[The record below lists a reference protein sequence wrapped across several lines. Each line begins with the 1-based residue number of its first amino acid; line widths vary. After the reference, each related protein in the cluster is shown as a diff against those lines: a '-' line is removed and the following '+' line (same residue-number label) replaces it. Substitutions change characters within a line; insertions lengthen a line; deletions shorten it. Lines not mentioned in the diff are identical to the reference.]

1 MKSRFWIVLC
11 VLAVAGAWLL
21 WPSGHRPSPA
31 VKKSVAAAAPAVSVA
46 ALMPPPANALP
57 KCLATVAT
65 NNISAKTNR
74 FAFRLANTAK
84 TIGQLASDR
93 HAILLDN
100 ALIETDAKMN
110 LKIPAHLRA
119 AGDPGAFIVQARGV
133 ISAAFRAALA
143 AAGGQIVSYIP
154 NNAYLVQLDAAGAG
168 ALAGNPLVQA
178 VLPYDPYYKVQ
189 SSLLGLAVNQ
199 EPLPDNTYLTLG
211 LFSGNAAATAAQI
224 QKLGGEIVGTD
235 RSPFGPVL
243 HVQPPAN
250 WIALA
255 QLPGVQIVEPA
266 HRRVS
271 ANDLSRQTLGVALT
285 SVAQTNYLNL
295 TGTNVLV
302 EVNDTGIDTNQPDL
316 TGRVFVD
323 SAGSGFDPD
332 GHGTFVAGQIAGSGA
347 ESLTVTN
354 AEGSIMPPT
363 NGQFRGMAPA
373 ATLFSVGGISGYN
386 ADEAILGRQGVG
398 GQDDSS
404 FTVGSTN
411 FFLPGA
417 AIHKLGATTDVFPF
431 YVQYPDWY
439 LQEAPAAT
447 NALISN
453 NSWVN
458 EGDNQYDLAAASYD
472 AAVRDALPEVT
483 GPQPVL
489 FVFAAGN
496 GGGGDDDGGGGNPD
510 TISSPATA
518 KNVITV
524 GALEQYR
531 DITNTYIPFGTTN
544 PVEPWYGQTSSGT
557 EVAGFSARGNVGIG
571 TEGAYGRFKPDVVAP
586 GTFVVSTRS
595 TNWDT
600 TTYYNPTNYYHQ
612 YYSSLFGGIGPDTVG
627 ASPAVNSYDLNE
639 FGFTALSNVISI
651 TIQVLP
657 EDPANVANMPV
668 YVSVTNTTPDAGNS
682 DFPPDNNNMAS
693 IPPDGGPNYLTS
705 IFNNNGQFYFSVGN
719 PTNVPVTYDVLVTLV
734 TTNDMGNY
742 FMVLS
747 NLNDSLGPW
756 YRYESGTSMAAA
768 DVSGVLALMQDYF
781 TNTLHT
787 VPSPALLKAMLI
799 NGARPT
805 GYYNLQVN
813 NTINYEGWGL
823 VNLPN
828 SIPATLTNVITTAN
842 NSVFFVDQNPTN
854 TLATGDTRTYTIS
867 VPPASQALPL
877 RITLAWTDPPGNP
890 AAALKL
896 VNNLSL
902 IVTNLDN
909 PTNPVVYFGN
919 DIETDGFY
927 NNAQNATNPAVLDNI
942 NNVQNVFLPQNSG
955 TNFVIV
961 VAGTAVNVN
970 AVTTQT
976 NDAAGNYAPNIT
988 QDYAL
993 VISCGNGSNTNG
1005 FAVTATGA
1013 ASNPTG
1019 DQRITVVL
1027 STNAPLMNQ
1036 TVGASSPV
1044 MSTNTIPFPAGSPYV
1059 TNALLTIGQTNQ
1071 WHFYVVT
1078 NTGADST
1085 YTNAAFAV
1093 FLPDTLAIPRQGV
1106 FAGSDANS
1114 TLPEA
1119 NIDLFVTTDSNLLTL
1134 SPMTISNCMSGA
1146 QVGATVG
1153 GVFYGSALARG
1164 GSKFIVDSNSTAG
1177 TTPEVYY
1184 VGVQSEDQMACEYDF
1199 LPEFS
1204 NIPFSQLNAN
1214 GDETV
1219 TFFPVDIPDPV
1230 GNLPG
1235 YTNTLGLAIFPVKLQ
1250 RVVVTNVV
1258 AMQNYGDVAV
1268 ALSHGTAA
1276 AGSAA
1281 VDLASHFAPN
1291 TPGIYTNIYDDS
1303 VRNDIPGSQ
1312 PSAGPGSLNQ
1322 YIRQEGEGIWNLH
1335 AADDAPAFVGS
1346 ISGSLFLE
1354 KYQDPTK
1361 GVVTV
1366 SVAANSWY
1374 YTYVTVPVGYTN
1386 LTVYGIDENYNS
1398 AYPLTLA
1405 VNFGSDPTLTNNDG
1419 SAQLTIPLIAPPGY
1433 SSNSVSIGPP
1443 LEPGTYYIGIYNPD
1457 SVAHTV
1463 EIGATLGLYTSS
1475 AVTILD
1481 YDSTGAVPLLDD
1493 AVNYAYM
1500 DVTNTDVIQGIS
1512 VGLRVDHPRIS
1523 DLVFTLVD
1531 PIGNRYL
1538 LMENRGGQ
1546 STNGCGANIITTN
1559 VFNASANG
1567 TAQPNTNVINTGST
1581 SGTIPITYNFYTAPD
1596 QMTIYYGTNISTNS
1610 LIYDTG
1616 VTYNQPYPG
1625 GPGPSGTNTIPVSTN
1640 VPYAPPTG
1648 IAPST
1653 YLTIIM
1659 DQFPTNF
1666 VGGTNRSDL
1675 WTYSA
1680 GTVAT
1685 NFVYLAFT
1693 EDTNLTTTPI
1703 KFAPPPFVPQ
1713 TNFTPV
1719 LTDSFEAY
1727 PVQSFAMGSTFGGWV
1742 VAANY
1747 VDIVTNPPAI
1757 DGVNSLQL
1765 DDGVIYTNV
1774 TTVPGQKYNL
1784 TYDQGNNLVAT
1795 NAGWQPENFSFTA
1808 TATNTELVLAASA
1821 TASSGVTFADSML
1834 TLTFGTNTLLD
1845 DLVLTEL
1852 PANLYYQPEQDI
1864 SGLVGERAYGTM
1876 ASGNPW
1882 QLEILDNRA
1891 GATATNAPVL
1901 LSWQLEFTFA
1911 NTNIISPSAVA
1922 PFVLTEPAT
1931 NIMATA
1937 ATLNALVYPGGVA
1950 TTLYFE
1956 YGLTTNSWIDSPG
1969 LLLTNNLNSTNYLS
1983 IDVTNLVPGS
1993 VYYFQAITTNSAGT
2007 NYGGILTFTAAQDS
2021 APLAFTEPASAI
2033 TGVGAQLNGFIAAN
2047 GNPTLAWFEYGTNTL
2062 YGQVTLPVAAGSS
2075 TNVFFVTSA
2084 VTNLTYGMPYH
2095 FRLVASN
2102 AVGVVRGFD
2111 HVFGVG
2117 SVVAWGQNNYG
2128 QTNVPAGLSNVV
2140 AVAGTDTASLALKAD
2155 GTVVAWGG
2163 INGET
2168 NIPSGVTNIVSIAA
2182 AAANCMA
2189 LRADGTVLAW
2199 GQSNPLTTG
2208 LPAVVSQLT
2217 NVVALAVGYQT
2228 GIALR
2233 NDGSVIS
2240 WGQTPIALS
2249 ATNGIAAVASGYNFL
2264 PSLTGNSEEA
2274 ITVGGVEFKFID
2286 SGSAYSINW
2295 TNVVALS
2302 GYSGYFGTNSYQ
2314 AAHTLA
2320 LRGDGTI
2327 LDPPTYITY
2336 NNNLAPAGNNFEMVA
2351 AGGNHGLAQ
2360 TVAGGVMVWGDNT
2373 FGQTNLPANL
2383 TNVVAIGA
2391 GAQHSLVVQLG
2402 ANLAAANPA
2411 FASTLPATLAA
2422 GSGAQLNGFATPNG
2436 TAATAWF
2443 EWGASTNYGTL
2454 TTPVSVGSGSRVV
2467 LVTNQISGLTLGQTY
2482 HCRLVV
2488 SNAFGVVA
2496 GFDHLFGLDSV
2507 IAWGSN
2513 TSGQT
2518 NVPTGLTNAV
2528 AIAGGDIFSLALKND
2543 GTVVAWGG
2551 NAGDTNIPAGLSNVA
2566 AIAAYDEDSV
2576 ALRNDGTVVVWGGN
2590 NFGQTNVPAGLN
2602 NVVAIAASVNDI
2614 LVLKSDGTVAT
2625 WGDNTYGQTNV
2636 PAGLSNVVAVASGDF
2651 HNLALKND
2659 GTVVAWGFNFSGQ
2672 TNVPAGLS
2680 NVVAIAAEE
2689 TDSLALKSD
2698 GTVVV
2703 WGDNSAGQTNVPAG
2717 LNSVVAIAGGAE
2729 FSLALQNIGTIVAWG
2744 HGANGETNVPAT
2756 LTNALAVAAGA
2767 FQGLALA
2774 PPNINIAL
2782 AAPYTATLPATA
2794 VTGLSAQLNGFATP
2808 NGLATAAWFEWGVDR
2823 TYGNQTAATNVGN
2836 GFNVVFMTNAI
2847 SGLVST
2853 LPYHYRLVVSNALGV
2868 AHGSDQLFGVGTPVA
2883 WGADS
2888 YTESDVPA
2896 GLTNMTAIAAGT
2908 GFSDAL
2914 GTDGTV
2920 RVWGTNTAF
2929 GQIQP
2934 PAGLN
2939 NVAGISIGTYDTLA
2953 LINDGTVAA
2962 WGTALTN
2969 LMPAGLSN
2977 VVMVSSGDDHGM
2989 VLKSDGTVVTWGNSL
3004 DTNVP
3009 AGLNNV
3015 VAIAAGGYHSLAL
3028 KNDGT
3033 VVAWGNDSAG
3043 ETDVPAGATNVVS
3056 VVAKQAYSMAL
3067 RADGQLF
3074 VWGFGGNGETNIPAT
3089 VTNVAS
3095 MAIASAQSVALQV
3108 DGMVTV
3114 WGFNGSNQTNVPAG
3128 LTNALAVATA
3138 TAHVL
3143 ALEASTPATVATA
3156 YATTLPATAVTGLSA
3171 QLNGFATPN
3180 GQPSMAWFAWGTNA
3194 AYGNTTAPVSVGSG
3208 SNVVYV
3214 TQSISGLTLNVP
3226 YYFYLVVSNA
3236 VGVVH
3241 ATRQVLGEGSLIAW
3255 GDNIYVPTNPPAG
3268 LSNVVAVAV
3277 NSFGL
3282 ALKNDGTVVPWGDN
3296 TYGEQNVPAGLTNA
3310 VAVAAAFGSAMALKQ
3325 DGTVIVWGWNNS
3337 GQTNVPAGLSNVV
3350 AISAG
3355 NSHEVALKSD
3365 GTVVAWGYDGDG
3377 ETDVPPSLSNVVA
3390 IATGAYHTL
3399 ALKNDGTVVAWGRSS
3414 SGQTNVPAG
3423 LNNVVMDAAGG
3434 YFSLALQATG
3444 NLVAWGSGPNGETN
3458 IPPGLTNVASV
3469 AAGLT
3474 QSVVLNDDGTVA
3486 SWGMVGLTNVPAGLS
3501 NVVAVASGENISV
3514 ALVSLQPVPTV
3525 PLASTSPPL
3534 VVPNISGVSKSAN
3547 GLKLQWSVS
3556 GSGTFQVQWK
3566 TNLAAA
3572 WNTITNPTT
3581 TTTNGVATFTDNG
3594 SQSAPLGSMRFY
3606 RLVWVP

>member
-1 MKSRFWIVLC
+1 M
-11 VLAVAGAWLL
+11 LAVAGAWLL

-31 VKKSVAAAAPAVSVA
+31 VKKSAAAASVASVA

-199 EPLPDNTYLTLG
+199 KPLPDNTYLTLG
-211 LFSGNAAATAAQI
+211 LFSGNAAATEAQI
-224 QKLGGEIVGTD
+224 QKLGGEIVGAD

-373 ATLFSVGGISGYN
+373 ATLFSVGGISGYS

-682 DFPPDNNNMAS
+682 DFSTVNNTLN
-693 IPPDGGPNYLTS
+693 IPADTGVAYLTQ

-854 TLATGDTRTYTIS
+854 TLATGDTRTYTIHLT
-867 VPPASQALPL
+867 PAAQALPL

-902 IVTNLDN
+902 IVTNTDS
-909 PTNPVVYFGN
+909 TNVYFGN

-993 VISCGNGSNTNG
+993 VISSGNGSNTNG

-1119 NIDLFVTTDSNLLTL
+1119 NIDLFVASGPGAAALTNLDTNVI
-1134 SPMTISNCMSGA
+1134 SVCISNA
-1146 QVGATVG
+1146 QVGASSG
-1153 GVFYGSALARG
+1153 AVFYGAALDRG
-1164 GSKFIVDSNSTAG
+1164 GSKFIVDSNSTPG
-1177 TTPEVYY
+1177 QVYY
-1184 VGVQSEDQMACEYDF
+1184 IGVQSEDQMACEYDF

-1204 NIPFSQLNAN
+1204 NIPFSQLNPN

-1219 TFFPVDIPDPV
+1219 TFFPVEIPDPV

-1235 YTNTLGLAIFPVKLQ
+1235 YTNTLGLAIYPVALQ

-1268 ALSHGTAA
+1268 ALSHSTAA
-1276 AGSAA
+1276 AGSGA

-1354 KYQDPTK
+1354 KYQDPSK

-1366 SVAANSWY
+1366 SVQSNSWY

-1386 LTVYGIDENYNS
+1386 LTVYGIDITTPTP
-1398 AYPLTLA
+1398 AVLDTLA
-1405 VNFGSDPTLTNNDG
+1405 VKLGANPTLTDNDG
-1419 SAQLTIPLIAPPGY
+1419 TNQLSIPVSLPPSLLPLTMGL
-1433 SSNSVSIGPP
+1433 SNSVSIGPP

-1531 PIGNRYL
+1531 PDGNRYL

-1567 TAQPNTNVINTGST
+1567 NGLPTTNVFNVGKSY
-1581 SGTIPITYNFYTAPD
+1581 GTIPITYNFYTVPD
-1596 QMTIYYGTNISTNS
+1596 QMMVYYGTDPTNFYLGS
-1610 LIYDTG
+1610 
-1616 VTYNQPYPG
+1616 PYQV
-1625 GPGPSGTNTIPVSTN
+1625 TNTGFIYNPPIGGGGGAQNTQPLTFTVSFPPPGVPTN
-1640 VPYAPPTG
+1640 T
-1648 IAPST
+1648 T
-1653 YLTIIM
+1653 YLTVVM
-1659 DQFPTNF
+1659 DQFGNWNN
-1666 VGGTNRSDL
+1666 GGANSTA
-1675 WTYSA
+1675 WTYSI
-1680 GTVAT
+1680 GTVTT

-1713 TNFTPV
+1713 TNLTPV
-1719 LTDSFEAY
+1719 LVENFDSY
-1727 PVQSFAMGSTFGGWV
+1727 PAGTNTPAASFIGGWTV
-1742 VAANY
+1742 LLGQVE
-1747 VDIVTNPPAI
+1747 IVTNPPANS
-1757 DGVNSLQL
+1757 GTNSLQM
-1765 DDGVIYTNV
+1765 DDGTIYTNV
-1774 TTVPGQKYNL
+1774 VTVPGRKYNF
-1784 TYDQGNNLVAT
+1784 TFQQGSNLDPL
-1795 NAGWQPENFSFTA
+1795 NANWQPQNYTFTA
-1808 TATNTELVLAASA
+1808 TDTNTALFLEGSA
-1821 TASSGVTFADSML
+1821 TASPGETFAGG
-1834 TLTFGTNTLLD
+1834 TLTITFDTSTLLD
-1845 DLVLTEL
+1845 DLALTEL
-1852 PANLYYQPEQDI
+1852 PANLYYQAEQDI

-1891 GATATNAPVL
+1891 GATGTNTPVL
-1901 LSWQLEFTFA
+1901 LGWQLEFTFA
-1911 NTNIISPSAVA
+1911 NTNLVSSTVT
-1922 PFVLTEPAT
+1922 VSNAT
-1931 NIMATA
+1931 
-1937 ATLNALVYPGGVA
+1937 
-1950 TTLYFE
+1950 
-1956 YGLTTNSWIDSPG
+1956 
-1969 LLLTNNLNSTNYLS
+1969 
-1983 IDVTNLVPGS
+1983 
-1993 VYYFQAITTNSAGT
+1993 
-2007 NYGGILTFTAAQDS
+2007 GGI
-2021 APLAFTEPASAI
+2021 P
-2033 TGVGAQLNGFIAAN
+2033 
-2047 GNPTLAWFEYGTNTL
+2047 
-2062 YGQVTLPVAAGSS
+2062 
-2075 TNVFFVTSA
+2075 
-2084 VTNLTYGMPYH
+2084 
-2095 FRLVASN
+2095 
-2102 AVGVVRGFD
+2102 
-2111 HVFGVG
+2111 
-2117 SVVAWGQNNYG
+2117 
-2128 QTNVPAGLSNVV
+2128 QTN
-2140 AVAGTDTASLALKAD
+2140 
-2155 GTVVAWGG
+2155 
-2163 INGET
+2163 
-2168 NIPSGVTNIVSIAA
+2168 
-2182 AAANCMA
+2182 
-2189 LRADGTVLAW
+2189 
-2199 GQSNPLTTG
+2199 
-2208 LPAVVSQLT
+2208 
-2217 NVVALAVGYQT
+2217 
-2228 GIALR
+2228 
-2233 NDGSVIS
+2233 
-2240 WGQTPIALS
+2240 
-2249 ATNGIAAVASGYNFL
+2249 
-2264 PSLTGNSEEA
+2264 
-2274 ITVGGVEFKFID
+2274 
-2286 SGSAYSINW
+2286 
-2295 TNVVALS
+2295 
-2302 GYSGYFGTNSYQ
+2302 
-2314 AAHTLA
+2314 
-2320 LRGDGTI
+2320 
-2327 LDPPTYITY
+2327 
-2336 NNNLAPAGNNFEMVA
+2336 
-2351 AGGNHGLAQ
+2351 
-2360 TVAGGVMVWGDNT
+2360 
-2373 FGQTNLPANL
+2373 
-2383 TNVVAIGA
+2383 
-2391 GAQHSLVVQLG
+2391 
-2402 ANLAAANPA
+2402 
-2411 FASTLPATLAA
+2411 TLAA
-2422 GSGAQLNGFATPNG
+2422 GAIDWYAYT
-2436 TAATAWF
+2436 
-2443 EWGASTNYGTL
+2443 
-2454 TTPVSVGSGSRVV
+2454 
-2467 LVTNQISGLTLGQTY
+2467 
-2482 HCRLVV
+2482 
-2488 SNAFGVVA
+2488 
-2496 GFDHLFGLDSV
+2496 
-2507 IAWGSN
+2507 
-2513 TSGQT
+2513 
-2518 NVPTGLTNAV
+2518 VPTNASY
-2528 AIAGGDIFSLALKND
+2528 A
-2543 GTVVAWGG
+2543 
-2551 NAGDTNIPAGLSNVA
+2551 TNI
-2566 AIAAYDEDSV
+2566 I
-2576 ALRNDGTVVVWGGN
+2576 
-2590 NFGQTNVPAGLN
+2590 
-2602 NVVAIAASVNDI
+2602 
-2614 LVLKSDGTVAT
+2614 
-2625 WGDNTYGQTNV
+2625 
-2636 PAGLSNVVAVASGDF
+2636 DF
-2651 HNLALKND
+2651 A
-2659 GTVVAWGFNFSGQ
+2659 
-2672 TNVPAGLS
+2672 
-2680 NVVAIAAEE
+2680 
-2689 TDSLALKSD
+2689 
-2698 GTVVV
+2698 
-2703 WGDNSAGQTNVPAG
+2703 
-2717 LNSVVAIAGGAE
+2717 
-2729 FSLALQNIGTIVAWG
+2729 
-2744 HGANGETNVPAT
+2744 
-2756 LTNALAVAAGA
+2756 
-2767 FQGLALA
+2767 
-2774 PPNINIAL
+2774 
-2782 AAPYTATLPATA
+2782 
-2794 VTGLSAQLNGFATP
+2794 
-2808 NGLATAAWFEWGVDR
+2808 
-2823 TYGNQTAATNVGN
+2823 
-2836 GFNVVFMTNAI
+2836 
-2847 SGLVST
+2847 
-2853 LPYHYRLVVSNALGV
+2853 
-2868 AHGSDQLFGVGTPVA
+2868 
-2883 WGADS
+2883 
-2888 YTESDVPA
+2888 
-2896 GLTNMTAIAAGT
+2896 
-2908 GFSDAL
+2908 
-2914 GTDGTV
+2914 
-2920 RVWGTNTAF
+2920 
-2929 GQIQP
+2929 
-2934 PAGLN
+2934 
-2939 NVAGISIGTYDTLA
+2939 
-2953 LINDGTVAA
+2953 
-2962 WGTALTN
+2962 
-2969 LMPAGLSN
+2969 
-2977 VVMVSSGDDHGM
+2977 
-2989 VLKSDGTVVTWGNSL
+2989 
-3004 DTNVP
+3004 
-3009 AGLNNV
+3009 
-3015 VAIAAGGYHSLAL
+3015 
-3028 KNDGT
+3028 
-3033 VVAWGNDSAG
+3033 
-3043 ETDVPAGATNVVS
+3043 
-3056 VVAKQAYSMAL
+3056 
-3067 RADGQLF
+3067 
-3074 VWGFGGNGETNIPAT
+3074 
-3089 VTNVAS
+3089 
-3095 MAIASAQSVALQV
+3095 
-3108 DGMVTV
+3108 
-3114 WGFNGSNQTNVPAG
+3114 
-3128 LTNALAVATA
+3128 
-3138 TAHVL
+3138 
-3143 ALEASTPATVATA
+3143 
-3156 YATTLPATAVTGLSA
+3156 
-3171 QLNGFATPN
+3171 
-3180 GQPSMAWFAWGTNA
+3180 
-3194 AYGNTTAPVSVGSG
+3194 TAPVNLWFSTNNPPTTTGSG
-3208 SNVVYV
+3208 DVKLLAGSTNG
-3214 TQSISGLTLNVP
+3214 SALLGL
-3226 YYFYLVVSNA
+3226 F
-3236 VGVVH
+3236 
-3241 ATRQVLGEGSLIAW
+3241 GSLV
-3255 GDNIYVPTNPPAG
+3255 NTNPPAYIVTNQTYYLG
-3268 LSNVVAVAV
+3268 VQNPNDIIPITYRVEVDFDHGNDSNSIYGSAVGFSKVKASSSSVQLSW
-3277 NSFGL
+3277 S
-3282 ALKNDGTVVPWGDN
+3282 
-3296 TYGEQNVPAGLTNA
+3296 
-3310 VAVAAAFGSAMALKQ
+3310 AAA
-3325 DGTVIVWGWNNS
+3325 
-3337 GQTNVPAGLSNVV
+3337 
-3350 AISAG
+3350 
-3355 NSHEVALKSD
+3355 
-3365 GTVVAWGYDGDG
+3365 
-3377 ETDVPPSLSNVVA
+3377 
-3390 IATGAYHTL
+3390 GAQY
-3399 ALKNDGTVVAWGRSS
+3399 
-3414 SGQTNVPAG
+3414 
-3423 LNNVVMDAAGG
+3423 
-3434 YFSLALQATG
+3434 
-3444 NLVAWGSGPNGETN
+3444 
-3458 IPPGLTNVASV
+3458 
-3469 AAGLT
+3469 
-3474 QSVVLNDDGTVA
+3474 
-3486 SWGMVGLTNVPAGLS
+3486 
-3501 NVVAVASGENISV
+3501 
-3514 ALVSLQPVPTV
+3514 
-3525 PLASTSPPL
+3525 
-3534 VVPNISGVSKSAN
+3534 
-3547 GLKLQWSVS
+3547 
-3556 GSGTFQVQWK
+3556 QVQWK

-3572 WNTITNPTT
+3572 WNTVTNPATA
-3581 TTTNGVATFTDNG
+3581 TTNGVATFTDNG
-3594 SQSAPLGSMRFY
+3594 AQTAPLGPMRFY
-3606 RLVWVP
+3606 RLVRTH

>member
-1 MKSRFWIVLC
+1 MKSRYWIVLC

-31 VKKSVAAAAPAVSVA
+31 VKKSIAAAAPAVSVA

-211 LFSGNAAATAAQI
+211 LFSGSAAATEAQI

-373 ATLFSVGGISGYN
+373 ATLFSVGGISGYS

-682 DFPPDNNNMAS
+682 DFSTVNNTLN
-693 IPPDGGPNYLTS
+693 IPADTGGTYLTQ

-854 TLATGDTRTYTIS
+854 TLATGDTRTYTIHLT
-867 VPPASQALPL
+867 PAAQAQPL

-902 IVTNLDN
+902 IVTNTDS
-909 PTNPVVYFGN
+909 TNVYFGN

-993 VISCGNGSNTNG
+993 VISSGNGSNTNG

-1093 FLPDTLAIPRQGV
+1093 FLPDTLVIPRQGV

-1114 TLPEA
+1114 TVPEA
-1119 NIDLFVTTDSNLLTL
+1119 NIDLFVASGPGASASGLTNLDPTV
-1134 SPMTISNCMSGA
+1134 ISNCISYS
-1146 QVGATVG
+1146 QVGASAG
-1153 GVFYGSALARG
+1153 GVFYGAALDRG
-1164 GSKFIVDSNSTAG
+1164 GSKFIVDSNSTPG
-1177 TTPEVYY
+1177 QVYY
-1184 VGVQSEDQMACEYDF
+1184 IGVQSEDQMACEYDF

-1204 NIPFSQLNAN
+1204 NIPFSQLNPN

-1219 TFFPVDIPDPV
+1219 TFFPVEIPDPV

-1235 YTNTLGLAIFPVKLQ
+1235 YTNTLGLAIYPVALQ

-1268 ALSHGTAA
+1268 ALSHSTAA
-1276 AGSAA
+1276 AGSGA

-1821 TASSGVTFADSML
+1821 TASSGATFADSIL

-1891 GATATNAPVL
+1891 GATGTNTPVL
-1901 LSWQLEFTFA
+1901 LGWQLEFTFA
-1911 NTNIISPSAVA
+1911 NTNLVSSTVT
-1922 PFVLTEPAT
+1922 VSNAT
-1931 NIMATA
+1931 
-1937 ATLNALVYPGGVA
+1937 
-1950 TTLYFE
+1950 
-1956 YGLTTNSWIDSPG
+1956 
-1969 LLLTNNLNSTNYLS
+1969 
-1983 IDVTNLVPGS
+1983 
-1993 VYYFQAITTNSAGT
+1993 
-2007 NYGGILTFTAAQDS
+2007 GGI
-2021 APLAFTEPASAI
+2021 P
-2033 TGVGAQLNGFIAAN
+2033 
-2047 GNPTLAWFEYGTNTL
+2047 
-2062 YGQVTLPVAAGSS
+2062 
-2075 TNVFFVTSA
+2075 
-2084 VTNLTYGMPYH
+2084 
-2095 FRLVASN
+2095 
-2102 AVGVVRGFD
+2102 
-2111 HVFGVG
+2111 
-2117 SVVAWGQNNYG
+2117 
-2128 QTNVPAGLSNVV
+2128 QTN
-2140 AVAGTDTASLALKAD
+2140 
-2155 GTVVAWGG
+2155 
-2163 INGET
+2163 
-2168 NIPSGVTNIVSIAA
+2168 
-2182 AAANCMA
+2182 
-2189 LRADGTVLAW
+2189 
-2199 GQSNPLTTG
+2199 
-2208 LPAVVSQLT
+2208 
-2217 NVVALAVGYQT
+2217 
-2228 GIALR
+2228 
-2233 NDGSVIS
+2233 
-2240 WGQTPIALS
+2240 
-2249 ATNGIAAVASGYNFL
+2249 
-2264 PSLTGNSEEA
+2264 
-2274 ITVGGVEFKFID
+2274 
-2286 SGSAYSINW
+2286 
-2295 TNVVALS
+2295 
-2302 GYSGYFGTNSYQ
+2302 
-2314 AAHTLA
+2314 
-2320 LRGDGTI
+2320 
-2327 LDPPTYITY
+2327 
-2336 NNNLAPAGNNFEMVA
+2336 
-2351 AGGNHGLAQ
+2351 
-2360 TVAGGVMVWGDNT
+2360 
-2373 FGQTNLPANL
+2373 
-2383 TNVVAIGA
+2383 
-2391 GAQHSLVVQLG
+2391 
-2402 ANLAAANPA
+2402 
-2411 FASTLPATLAA
+2411 TLAA
-2422 GSGAQLNGFATPNG
+2422 GAIDWYAYT
-2436 TAATAWF
+2436 
-2443 EWGASTNYGTL
+2443 
-2454 TTPVSVGSGSRVV
+2454 
-2467 LVTNQISGLTLGQTY
+2467 
-2482 HCRLVV
+2482 
-2488 SNAFGVVA
+2488 
-2496 GFDHLFGLDSV
+2496 
-2507 IAWGSN
+2507 
-2513 TSGQT
+2513 
-2518 NVPTGLTNAV
+2518 VPTNASY
-2528 AIAGGDIFSLALKND
+2528 A
-2543 GTVVAWGG
+2543 
-2551 NAGDTNIPAGLSNVA
+2551 TNI
-2566 AIAAYDEDSV
+2566 I
-2576 ALRNDGTVVVWGGN
+2576 
-2590 NFGQTNVPAGLN
+2590 
-2602 NVVAIAASVNDI
+2602 
-2614 LVLKSDGTVAT
+2614 
-2625 WGDNTYGQTNV
+2625 
-2636 PAGLSNVVAVASGDF
+2636 DF
-2651 HNLALKND
+2651 A
-2659 GTVVAWGFNFSGQ
+2659 
-2672 TNVPAGLS
+2672 
-2680 NVVAIAAEE
+2680 
-2689 TDSLALKSD
+2689 
-2698 GTVVV
+2698 
-2703 WGDNSAGQTNVPAG
+2703 
-2717 LNSVVAIAGGAE
+2717 
-2729 FSLALQNIGTIVAWG
+2729 
-2744 HGANGETNVPAT
+2744 
-2756 LTNALAVAAGA
+2756 
-2767 FQGLALA
+2767 
-2774 PPNINIAL
+2774 
-2782 AAPYTATLPATA
+2782 
-2794 VTGLSAQLNGFATP
+2794 
-2808 NGLATAAWFEWGVDR
+2808 
-2823 TYGNQTAATNVGN
+2823 
-2836 GFNVVFMTNAI
+2836 
-2847 SGLVST
+2847 
-2853 LPYHYRLVVSNALGV
+2853 
-2868 AHGSDQLFGVGTPVA
+2868 
-2883 WGADS
+2883 
-2888 YTESDVPA
+2888 
-2896 GLTNMTAIAAGT
+2896 
-2908 GFSDAL
+2908 
-2914 GTDGTV
+2914 
-2920 RVWGTNTAF
+2920 
-2929 GQIQP
+2929 
-2934 PAGLN
+2934 
-2939 NVAGISIGTYDTLA
+2939 
-2953 LINDGTVAA
+2953 
-2962 WGTALTN
+2962 
-2969 LMPAGLSN
+2969 
-2977 VVMVSSGDDHGM
+2977 
-2989 VLKSDGTVVTWGNSL
+2989 
-3004 DTNVP
+3004 
-3009 AGLNNV
+3009 
-3015 VAIAAGGYHSLAL
+3015 
-3028 KNDGT
+3028 
-3033 VVAWGNDSAG
+3033 
-3043 ETDVPAGATNVVS
+3043 
-3056 VVAKQAYSMAL
+3056 
-3067 RADGQLF
+3067 
-3074 VWGFGGNGETNIPAT
+3074 
-3089 VTNVAS
+3089 
-3095 MAIASAQSVALQV
+3095 
-3108 DGMVTV
+3108 
-3114 WGFNGSNQTNVPAG
+3114 
-3128 LTNALAVATA
+3128 
-3138 TAHVL
+3138 
-3143 ALEASTPATVATA
+3143 
-3156 YATTLPATAVTGLSA
+3156 
-3171 QLNGFATPN
+3171 
-3180 GQPSMAWFAWGTNA
+3180 
-3194 AYGNTTAPVSVGSG
+3194 TAPVNLWFSTNNPPTTTG
-3208 SNVVYV
+3208 
-3214 TQSISGLTLNVP
+3214 
-3226 YYFYLVVSNA
+3226 A
-3236 VGVVH
+3236 V
-3241 ATRQVLGEGSLIAW
+3241 ELIASSTN
-3255 GDNIYVPTNPPAG
+3255 GSALLTTAVYTNPPALIVPG
-3268 LSNVVAVAV
+3268 QTYYLGVQNPNDIIPITYRVEVDFDHGNDSNSIYGSAVGFSKVKASSSSVQLSW
-3277 NSFGL
+3277 S
-3282 ALKNDGTVVPWGDN
+3282 
-3296 TYGEQNVPAGLTNA
+3296 
-3310 VAVAAAFGSAMALKQ
+3310 AAA
-3325 DGTVIVWGWNNS
+3325 
-3337 GQTNVPAGLSNVV
+3337 
-3350 AISAG
+3350 
-3355 NSHEVALKSD
+3355 
-3365 GTVVAWGYDGDG
+3365 
-3377 ETDVPPSLSNVVA
+3377 
-3390 IATGAYHTL
+3390 GAQY
-3399 ALKNDGTVVAWGRSS
+3399 
-3414 SGQTNVPAG
+3414 
-3423 LNNVVMDAAGG
+3423 
-3434 YFSLALQATG
+3434 
-3444 NLVAWGSGPNGETN
+3444 
-3458 IPPGLTNVASV
+3458 
-3469 AAGLT
+3469 
-3474 QSVVLNDDGTVA
+3474 
-3486 SWGMVGLTNVPAGLS
+3486 
-3501 NVVAVASGENISV
+3501 
-3514 ALVSLQPVPTV
+3514 
-3525 PLASTSPPL
+3525 
-3534 VVPNISGVSKSAN
+3534 
-3547 GLKLQWSVS
+3547 
-3556 GSGTFQVQWK
+3556 QVQWK

-3572 WNTITNPTT
+3572 WNTVTNPATA
-3581 TTTNGVATFTDNG
+3581 TTNGVATFTDNG
-3594 SQSAPLGSMRFY
+3594 AQTAPLGPMRFY
-3606 RLVWVP
+3606 RLVRTH

>member
-1 MKSRFWIVLC
+1 MKSRYWIVLC

-31 VKKSVAAAAPAVSVA
+31 VKKSIAAAAPAVSVA

-211 LFSGNAAATAAQI
+211 LFSGSAAATEAQI

-373 ATLFSVGGISGYN
+373 ATLFSVGGISGYS

-682 DFPPDNNNMAS
+682 DFSTVNNTLN
-693 IPPDGGPNYLTS
+693 IPADTGVAYLTQ

-854 TLATGDTRTYTIS
+854 TLATGDTRTYTIHLT
-867 VPPASQALPL
+867 PAAQALPL

-902 IVTNLDN
+902 IVTNTDS
-909 PTNPVVYFGN
+909 TNVYFGN

-993 VISCGNGSNTNG
+993 VISSGNGSNTNG

-1114 TLPEA
+1114 TVPEA
-1119 NIDLFVTTDSNLLTL
+1119 NIDLFVASGPGASASGLTNLDPTV
-1134 SPMTISNCMSGA
+1134 ISNCISYS
-1146 QVGATVG
+1146 QVGASAG
-1153 GVFYGSALARG
+1153 GVFYGAALDRG
-1164 GSKFIVDSNSTAG
+1164 GSKFIVDSNSTPG
-1177 TTPEVYY
+1177 QVYY
-1184 VGVQSEDQMACEYDF
+1184 IGVQSEDQMACEYDF

-1204 NIPFSQLNAN
+1204 NIPFSQLNPN

-1235 YTNTLGLAIFPVKLQ
+1235 YTNTLGLAIYPVALQ

-1419 SAQLTIPLIAPPGY
+1419 SAQLTIPLIAPQGY

-1531 PIGNRYL
+1531 PEGNRYL
-1538 LMENRGGQ
+1538 LMENRGAD
-1546 STNGCGANIITTN
+1546 STNGCGADLITTN
-1559 VFNASANG
+1559 VFKASANG
-1567 TAQPNTNVINTGST
+1567 NGLPTTNVFNIGKM
-1581 SGTIPITYNFYTAPD
+1581 SGTIPITYNFYTVPD
-1596 QMTIYYGTNISTNS
+1596 EMTVYYGTNPANFNTNS
-1610 LIYDTG
+1610 SYCI
-1616 VTYNQPYPG
+1616 
-1625 GPGPSGTNTIPVSTN
+1625 TNTGFINNPSLGAGGGAQNTQPETLTVSFPPPG
-1640 VPYAPPTG
+1640 VPTS
-1648 IAPST
+1648 ST
-1653 YLTIIM
+1653 YLTIVM
-1659 DQFPTNF
+1659 DQFGDWDN
-1666 VGGTNRSDL
+1666 VGAGGTA
-1675 WTYSA
+1675 WTYSV

-1685 NFVYLAFT
+1685 NFVYLSFT
-1693 EDTNLTTTPI
+1693 EDTNKTVTPI
-1703 KFAPPPFVPQ
+1703 KFAPTPFVPQ

-1727 PVQSFAMGSTFGGWV
+1727 NPPQTYSQVGPGFGSWV
-1742 VAANY
+1742 VATNS
-1747 VDIVTNPPAI
+1747 VDIVTNPPAY
-1757 DGVNSLQL
+1757 DGTNSLQL
-1765 DDGVIYTNV
+1765 SNGVVAITV
-1774 TTVPGQKYNL
+1774 TTVPGRKYNF
-1784 TYDQGNNLVAT
+1784 TYQQGSLLVAT
-1795 NAGWQPENFSFTA
+1795 NANWEPQNYAFTA
-1808 TATNTELVLAASA
+1808 SATNTTLVLAASTNVLA
-1821 TASSGVTFADSML
+1821 G
-1834 TLTFGTNTLLD
+1834 LTFTNPLEFTFDTNTLLD

-1852 PANLYYQPEQDI
+1852 PADLYYQAEQDI
-1864 SGLVGERAYGTM
+1864 SGLTGKRAYGTM
-1876 ASGNPW
+1876 ANGHPW

-1891 GATATNAPVL
+1891 GATNVATL
-1901 LSWQLEFTFA
+1901 LGWQLEFTFA
-1911 NTNIISPSAVA
+1911 NTNLATSSIVVSSAS
-1922 PFVLTEPAT
+1922 
-1931 NIMATA
+1931 
-1937 ATLNALVYPGGVA
+1937 GGM
-1950 TTLYFE
+1950 E
-1956 YGLTTNSWIDSPG
+1956 
-1969 LLLTNNLNSTNYLS
+1969 
-1983 IDVTNLVPGS
+1983 
-1993 VYYFQAITTNSAGT
+1993 
-2007 NYGGILTFTAAQDS
+2007 
-2021 APLAFTEPASAI
+2021 
-2033 TGVGAQLNGFIAAN
+2033 
-2047 GNPTLAWFEYGTNTL
+2047 
-2062 YGQVTLPVAAGSS
+2062 
-2075 TNVFFVTSA
+2075 
-2084 VTNLTYGMPYH
+2084 
-2095 FRLVASN
+2095 
-2102 AVGVVRGFD
+2102 
-2111 HVFGVG
+2111 
-2117 SVVAWGQNNYG
+2117 
-2128 QTNVPAGLSNVV
+2128 
-2140 AVAGTDTASLALKAD
+2140 
-2155 GTVVAWGG
+2155 
-2163 INGET
+2163 
-2168 NIPSGVTNIVSIAA
+2168 
-2182 AAANCMA
+2182 
-2189 LRADGTVLAW
+2189 
-2199 GQSNPLTTG
+2199 QSNT
-2208 LPAVVSQLT
+2208 
-2217 NVVALAVGYQT
+2217 
-2228 GIALR
+2228 
-2233 NDGSVIS
+2233 
-2240 WGQTPIALS
+2240 
-2249 ATNGIAAVASGYNFL
+2249 
-2264 PSLTGNSEEA
+2264 
-2274 ITVGGVEFKFID
+2274 
-2286 SGSAYSINW
+2286 
-2295 TNVVALS
+2295 
-2302 GYSGYFGTNSYQ
+2302 
-2314 AAHTLA
+2314 
-2320 LRGDGTI
+2320 
-2327 LDPPTYITY
+2327 
-2336 NNNLAPAGNNFEMVA
+2336 VA
-2351 AGGNHGLAQ
+2351 AGGIDWYSF
-2360 TVAGGVMVWGDNT
+2360 TVPTNASYA
-2373 FGQTNLPANL
+2373 TNLLLFSSLPVNVWFSANNPPTT
-2383 TNVVAIGA
+2383 TNTGDIDIIPNSTNNTASPYILSTNTASWPYIITNGTYYLGVQNSNDVAVTYGIEVVFDHGNDSNSIYGSAVGFSKVKASSSSVQLSWSAAA
-2391 GAQHSLVVQLG
+2391 GAQ
-2402 ANLAAANPA
+2402 
-2411 FASTLPATLAA
+2411 
-2422 GSGAQLNGFATPNG
+2422 
-2436 TAATAWF
+2436 
-2443 EWGASTNYGTL
+2443 Y
-2454 TTPVSVGSGSRVV
+2454 
-2467 LVTNQISGLTLGQTY
+2467 
-2482 HCRLVV
+2482 
-2488 SNAFGVVA
+2488 
-2496 GFDHLFGLDSV
+2496 
-2507 IAWGSN
+2507 
-2513 TSGQT
+2513 
-2518 NVPTGLTNAV
+2518 
-2528 AIAGGDIFSLALKND
+2528 
-2543 GTVVAWGG
+2543 
-2551 NAGDTNIPAGLSNVA
+2551 
-2566 AIAAYDEDSV
+2566 
-2576 ALRNDGTVVVWGGN
+2576 
-2590 NFGQTNVPAGLN
+2590 
-2602 NVVAIAASVNDI
+2602 
-2614 LVLKSDGTVAT
+2614 
-2625 WGDNTYGQTNV
+2625 
-2636 PAGLSNVVAVASGDF
+2636 
-2651 HNLALKND
+2651 
-2659 GTVVAWGFNFSGQ
+2659 
-2672 TNVPAGLS
+2672 
-2680 NVVAIAAEE
+2680 
-2689 TDSLALKSD
+2689 
-2698 GTVVV
+2698 
-2703 WGDNSAGQTNVPAG
+2703 
-2717 LNSVVAIAGGAE
+2717 
-2729 FSLALQNIGTIVAWG
+2729 
-2744 HGANGETNVPAT
+2744 
-2756 LTNALAVAAGA
+2756 
-2767 FQGLALA
+2767 
-2774 PPNINIAL
+2774 
-2782 AAPYTATLPATA
+2782 
-2794 VTGLSAQLNGFATP
+2794 
-2808 NGLATAAWFEWGVDR
+2808 
-2823 TYGNQTAATNVGN
+2823 
-2836 GFNVVFMTNAI
+2836 
-2847 SGLVST
+2847 
-2853 LPYHYRLVVSNALGV
+2853 
-2868 AHGSDQLFGVGTPVA
+2868 
-2883 WGADS
+2883 
-2888 YTESDVPA
+2888 
-2896 GLTNMTAIAAGT
+2896 
-2908 GFSDAL
+2908 
-2914 GTDGTV
+2914 
-2920 RVWGTNTAF
+2920 
-2929 GQIQP
+2929 
-2934 PAGLN
+2934 
-2939 NVAGISIGTYDTLA
+2939 
-2953 LINDGTVAA
+2953 
-2962 WGTALTN
+2962 
-2969 LMPAGLSN
+2969 
-2977 VVMVSSGDDHGM
+2977 
-2989 VLKSDGTVVTWGNSL
+2989 
-3004 DTNVP
+3004 
-3009 AGLNNV
+3009 
-3015 VAIAAGGYHSLAL
+3015 
-3028 KNDGT
+3028 
-3033 VVAWGNDSAG
+3033 
-3043 ETDVPAGATNVVS
+3043 
-3056 VVAKQAYSMAL
+3056 
-3067 RADGQLF
+3067 
-3074 VWGFGGNGETNIPAT
+3074 
-3089 VTNVAS
+3089 
-3095 MAIASAQSVALQV
+3095 
-3108 DGMVTV
+3108 
-3114 WGFNGSNQTNVPAG
+3114 
-3128 LTNALAVATA
+3128 
-3138 TAHVL
+3138 
-3143 ALEASTPATVATA
+3143 
-3156 YATTLPATAVTGLSA
+3156 
-3171 QLNGFATPN
+3171 
-3180 GQPSMAWFAWGTNA
+3180 
-3194 AYGNTTAPVSVGSG
+3194 
-3208 SNVVYV
+3208 
-3214 TQSISGLTLNVP
+3214 
-3226 YYFYLVVSNA
+3226 
-3236 VGVVH
+3236 
-3241 ATRQVLGEGSLIAW
+3241 
-3255 GDNIYVPTNPPAG
+3255 
-3268 LSNVVAVAV
+3268 
-3277 NSFGL
+3277 
-3282 ALKNDGTVVPWGDN
+3282 
-3296 TYGEQNVPAGLTNA
+3296 
-3310 VAVAAAFGSAMALKQ
+3310 
-3325 DGTVIVWGWNNS
+3325 
-3337 GQTNVPAGLSNVV
+3337 
-3350 AISAG
+3350 
-3355 NSHEVALKSD
+3355 
-3365 GTVVAWGYDGDG
+3365 
-3377 ETDVPPSLSNVVA
+3377 
-3390 IATGAYHTL
+3390 
-3399 ALKNDGTVVAWGRSS
+3399 
-3414 SGQTNVPAG
+3414 
-3423 LNNVVMDAAGG
+3423 
-3434 YFSLALQATG
+3434 
-3444 NLVAWGSGPNGETN
+3444 
-3458 IPPGLTNVASV
+3458 
-3469 AAGLT
+3469 
-3474 QSVVLNDDGTVA
+3474 
-3486 SWGMVGLTNVPAGLS
+3486 
-3501 NVVAVASGENISV
+3501 
-3514 ALVSLQPVPTV
+3514 
-3525 PLASTSPPL
+3525 
-3534 VVPNISGVSKSAN
+3534 
-3547 GLKLQWSVS
+3547 
-3556 GSGTFQVQWK
+3556 QVQWK

-3572 WNTITNPTT
+3572 WNTVTNPATA
-3581 TTTNGVATFTDNG
+3581 TTNGVATFTDNG
-3594 SQSAPLGSMRFY
+3594 AQTAPLGPMRFY
-3606 RLVWVP
+3606 RLVRTH

>member
-1 MKSRFWIVLC
+1 MKSRYWIVLC

-31 VKKSVAAAAPAVSVA
+31 VKKSAAAASVASVA

-199 EPLPDNTYLTLG
+199 KPLPDNTYLTLG
-211 LFSGNAAATAAQI
+211 LFSGNAAATEAQI
-224 QKLGGEIVGTD
+224 QKLGGEIVGAD

-373 ATLFSVGGISGYN
+373 ATLFSVGGISGYS

-682 DFPPDNNNMAS
+682 DFSTVNNTLN
-693 IPPDGGPNYLTS
+693 IPADTGVAYLTQ

-854 TLATGDTRTYTIS
+854 TLATGDTRTYTIHLT
-867 VPPASQALPL
+867 PAAQALPL

-902 IVTNLDN
+902 IVTNTDS
-909 PTNPVVYFGN
+909 TNVYFGN

-993 VISCGNGSNTNG
+993 VISSGNGSNTNG

-1027 STNAPLMNQ
+1027 STNAPLLNQ
-1036 TVGASSPV
+1036 TVGANSPV
-1044 MSTNTIPFPAGSPYV
+1044 LSTNTIPFPAGSPYV

-1078 NTGADST
+1078 NTGPAAD

-1093 FLPDTLAIPRQGV
+1093 FLPDTLAIPRMGV

-1134 SPMTISNCMSGA
+1134 SPVTISNCISYS
-1146 QVGATVG
+1146 QVGASAG
-1153 GVFYGSALARG
+1153 GVFYASALARG

-1204 NIPFSQLNAN
+1204 NIPFSQLNPN

-1235 YTNTLGLAIFPVKLQ
+1235 YTNTLGLAIYPVALQ

-1268 ALSHGTAA
+1268 ALSHSTAA
-1276 AGSAA
+1276 AGSGA

-1354 KYQDPTK
+1354 KYQDPSK

-1366 SVAANSWY
+1366 SVAAESWY

-1386 LTVYGIDENYNS
+1386 LTVFAVDENPNPPTY
-1398 AYPLTLA
+1398 LTLA
-1405 VNFGSDPTLTNNDG
+1405 VQLGSDPTMSNNIASALLDLPCLT
-1419 SAQLTIPLIAPPGY
+1419 PPGR
-1433 SSNSVSIGPP
+1433 SNSISIGPP
-1443 LEPGTYYIGIYNPD
+1443 LTPGTYYVGIYNPD
-1457 SVAHTV
+1457 TTAHTV
-1463 EIGATLGLYTSS
+1463 AIGATLSAYQSS

-1512 VGLRVDHPRIS
+1512 IGLRVDHPRIS
-1523 DLVFTLVD
+1523 DLVFHLISPDGT
-1531 PIGNRYL
+1531 RYL
-1538 LMENRGGQ
+1538 LMENRGAD
-1546 STNGCGANIITTN
+1546 STNGCGADLVTTN
-1559 VFNASANG
+1559 VFHASANG
-1567 TAQPNTNVINTGST
+1567 NGLPTTKVFNIGKSY
-1581 SGTIPITYNFYTAPD
+1581 GTIPITYNFYTVPD
-1596 QMTIYYGTNISTNS
+1596 QMTVYYGTDPTNFYLGS
-1610 LIYDTG
+1610 
-1616 VTYNQPYPG
+1616 PYLV
-1625 GPGPSGTNTIPVSTN
+1625 TNTGFIHNPPIGGGGGGAQNTQPETFTVSF
-1640 VPYAPPTG
+1640 PPPG
-1648 IAPST
+1648 VSNNST
-1653 YLTIIM
+1653 YLTVIM
-1659 DQFPTNF
+1659 NQFGNPA
-1666 VGGTNRSDL
+1666 GTNGTE
-1675 WTYSA
+1675 WTYSI

-1685 NFVYLAFT
+1685 NFVYLSFT

-1719 LTDSFEAY
+1719 LSDSFEAY
-1727 PVQSFAMGSTFGGWV
+1727 TPGTYPPNNFASGWV
-1742 VAANY
+1742 VAANS
-1747 VDIVTNPPAI
+1747 VEIITNQAF
-1757 DGVNSLQL
+1757 DGTNSLQL
-1765 DDGVIYTNV
+1765 DAGVIYTNV
-1774 TTVPGQKYNL
+1774 VTVPGRKYNL
-1784 TYDQGNNLVAT
+1784 TYEQDST
-1795 NAGWQPENFSFTA
+1795 SDPSNANWQAQNYAFTA
-1808 TATNTELVLAASA
+1808 TATNTTLVLAASSNA
-1821 TASSGVTFADSML
+1821 LVG
-1834 TLTFGTNTLLD
+1834 LTFTNSVQVLVFGTSAVLD

-1852 PANLYYQPEQDI
+1852 PANLYYQAEQDI
-1864 SGLVGERAYGTM
+1864 SGLTGNSAYGTM
-1876 ASGNPW
+1876 ANGHPW
-1882 QLEILDNRA
+1882 QLEVLDNRA
-1891 GATATNAPVL
+1891 GATNTAATL
-1901 LSWQLEFTFA
+1901 LGWELEFTFA
-1911 NTNIISPSAVA
+1911 NTNL
-1922 PFVLTEPAT
+1922 LTSSVVVS
-1931 NIMATA
+1931 N
-1937 ATLNALVYPGGVA
+1937 VPGG
-1950 TTLYFE
+1950 
-1956 YGLTTNSWIDSPG
+1956 
-1969 LLLTNNLNSTNYLS
+1969 
-1983 IDVTNLVPGS
+1983 
-1993 VYYFQAITTNSAGT
+1993 
-2007 NYGGILTFTAAQDS
+2007 
-2021 APLAFTEPASAI
+2021 
-2033 TGVGAQLNGFIAAN
+2033 IA
-2047 GNPTLAWFEYGTNTL
+2047 
-2062 YGQVTLPVAAGSS
+2062 
-2075 TNVFFVTSA
+2075 
-2084 VTNLTYGMPYH
+2084 
-2095 FRLVASN
+2095 
-2102 AVGVVRGFD
+2102 
-2111 HVFGVG
+2111 
-2117 SVVAWGQNNYG
+2117 
-2128 QTNVPAGLSNVV
+2128 
-2140 AVAGTDTASLALKAD
+2140 
-2155 GTVVAWGG
+2155 
-2163 INGET
+2163 
-2168 NIPSGVTNIVSIAA
+2168 
-2182 AAANCMA
+2182 
-2189 LRADGTVLAW
+2189 
-2199 GQSNPLTTG
+2199 QSN
-2208 LPAVVSQLT
+2208 
-2217 NVVALAVGYQT
+2217 
-2228 GIALR
+2228 
-2233 NDGSVIS
+2233 
-2240 WGQTPIALS
+2240 
-2249 ATNGIAAVASGYNFL
+2249 
-2264 PSLTGNSEEA
+2264 
-2274 ITVGGVEFKFID
+2274 
-2286 SGSAYSINW
+2286 
-2295 TNVVALS
+2295 
-2302 GYSGYFGTNSYQ
+2302 
-2314 AAHTLA
+2314 
-2320 LRGDGTI
+2320 
-2327 LDPPTYITY
+2327 
-2336 NNNLAPAGNNFEMVA
+2336 
-2351 AGGNHGLAQ
+2351 
-2360 TVAGGVMVWGDNT
+2360 
-2373 FGQTNLPANL
+2373 
-2383 TNVVAIGA
+2383 
-2391 GAQHSLVVQLG
+2391 
-2402 ANLAAANPA
+2402 
-2411 FASTLPATLAA
+2411 TLAA
-2422 GSGAQLNGFATPNG
+2422 GAIAWYAITVPTNASYATNLLLFATLPVNV
-2436 TAATAWF
+2436 WF
-2443 EWGASTNYGTL
+2443 STNNLPTI
-2454 TTPVSVGSGSRVV
+2454 TNTPADVELLAGSTNGSA
-2467 LVTNQISGLTLGQTY
+2467 LLSTNLSLANTNPPAYIIPGQTY
-2482 HCRLVV
+2482 YLGVQNSNDVAVTYAIEVDFDHGNSTNSSLPSLVV
-2488 SNAFGVVA
+2488 SNVKVSGGAV
-2496 GFDHLFGLDSV
+2496 HLSWSV
-2507 IAWGSN
+2507 
-2513 TSGQT
+2513 TSG
-2518 NVPTGLTNAV
+2518 
-2528 AIAGGDIFSLALKND
+2528 
-2543 GTVVAWGG
+2543 
-2551 NAGDTNIPAGLSNVA
+2551 
-2566 AIAAYDEDSV
+2566 
-2576 ALRNDGTVVVWGGN
+2576 
-2590 NFGQTNVPAGLN
+2590 
-2602 NVVAIAASVNDI
+2602 
-2614 LVLKSDGTVAT
+2614 
-2625 WGDNTYGQTNV
+2625 
-2636 PAGLSNVVAVASGDF
+2636 
-2651 HNLALKND
+2651 
-2659 GTVVAWGFNFSGQ
+2659 
-2672 TNVPAGLS
+2672 
-2680 NVVAIAAEE
+2680 
-2689 TDSLALKSD
+2689 
-2698 GTVVV
+2698 
-2703 WGDNSAGQTNVPAG
+2703 
-2717 LNSVVAIAGGAE
+2717 
-2729 FSLALQNIGTIVAWG
+2729 
-2744 HGANGETNVPAT
+2744 
-2756 LTNALAVAAGA
+2756 
-2767 FQGLALA
+2767 
-2774 PPNINIAL
+2774 
-2782 AAPYTATLPATA
+2782 
-2794 VTGLSAQLNGFATP
+2794 AQ
-2808 NGLATAAWFEWGVDR
+2808 
-2823 TYGNQTAATNVGN
+2823 Y
-2836 GFNVVFMTNAI
+2836 
-2847 SGLVST
+2847 
-2853 LPYHYRLVVSNALGV
+2853 
-2868 AHGSDQLFGVGTPVA
+2868 
-2883 WGADS
+2883 
-2888 YTESDVPA
+2888 
-2896 GLTNMTAIAAGT
+2896 
-2908 GFSDAL
+2908 
-2914 GTDGTV
+2914 
-2920 RVWGTNTAF
+2920 
-2929 GQIQP
+2929 
-2934 PAGLN
+2934 
-2939 NVAGISIGTYDTLA
+2939 
-2953 LINDGTVAA
+2953 
-2962 WGTALTN
+2962 
-2969 LMPAGLSN
+2969 
-2977 VVMVSSGDDHGM
+2977 
-2989 VLKSDGTVVTWGNSL
+2989 
-3004 DTNVP
+3004 
-3009 AGLNNV
+3009 
-3015 VAIAAGGYHSLAL
+3015 
-3028 KNDGT
+3028 
-3033 VVAWGNDSAG
+3033 
-3043 ETDVPAGATNVVS
+3043 
-3056 VVAKQAYSMAL
+3056 
-3067 RADGQLF
+3067 
-3074 VWGFGGNGETNIPAT
+3074 
-3089 VTNVAS
+3089 
-3095 MAIASAQSVALQV
+3095 
-3108 DGMVTV
+3108 
-3114 WGFNGSNQTNVPAG
+3114 
-3128 LTNALAVATA
+3128 
-3138 TAHVL
+3138 
-3143 ALEASTPATVATA
+3143 
-3156 YATTLPATAVTGLSA
+3156 
-3171 QLNGFATPN
+3171 
-3180 GQPSMAWFAWGTNA
+3180 
-3194 AYGNTTAPVSVGSG
+3194 
-3208 SNVVYV
+3208 
-3214 TQSISGLTLNVP
+3214 
-3226 YYFYLVVSNA
+3226 
-3236 VGVVH
+3236 
-3241 ATRQVLGEGSLIAW
+3241 
-3255 GDNIYVPTNPPAG
+3255 
-3268 LSNVVAVAV
+3268 
-3277 NSFGL
+3277 
-3282 ALKNDGTVVPWGDN
+3282 
-3296 TYGEQNVPAGLTNA
+3296 
-3310 VAVAAAFGSAMALKQ
+3310 
-3325 DGTVIVWGWNNS
+3325 
-3337 GQTNVPAGLSNVV
+3337 
-3350 AISAG
+3350 
-3355 NSHEVALKSD
+3355 
-3365 GTVVAWGYDGDG
+3365 
-3377 ETDVPPSLSNVVA
+3377 
-3390 IATGAYHTL
+3390 
-3399 ALKNDGTVVAWGRSS
+3399 
-3414 SGQTNVPAG
+3414 
-3423 LNNVVMDAAGG
+3423 
-3434 YFSLALQATG
+3434 
-3444 NLVAWGSGPNGETN
+3444 
-3458 IPPGLTNVASV
+3458 
-3469 AAGLT
+3469 
-3474 QSVVLNDDGTVA
+3474 
-3486 SWGMVGLTNVPAGLS
+3486 
-3501 NVVAVASGENISV
+3501 
-3514 ALVSLQPVPTV
+3514 
-3525 PLASTSPPL
+3525 
-3534 VVPNISGVSKSAN
+3534 
-3547 GLKLQWSVS
+3547 
-3556 GSGTFQVQWK
+3556 QVQWK
-3566 TNLAAA
+3566 TNLTAA
-3572 WNTITNPTT
+3572 WNTVTNPATA
-3581 TTTNGVATFTDNG
+3581 TTNGVATFTDNG
-3594 SQSAPLGSMRFY
+3594 AQTAPLGPMRFY
-3606 RLVWVP
+3606 RLVQVH